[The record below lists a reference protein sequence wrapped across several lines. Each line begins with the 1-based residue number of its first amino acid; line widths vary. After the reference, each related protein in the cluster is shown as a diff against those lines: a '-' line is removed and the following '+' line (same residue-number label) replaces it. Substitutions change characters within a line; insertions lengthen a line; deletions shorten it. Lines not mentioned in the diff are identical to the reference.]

1 MRIQKKSML
10 NSLNSTKKAIVAT
23 NSEKPNVSAPVT
35 ARQAVRV
42 IANARGRIIA
52 NCAARPR

>member
-10 NSLNSTKKAIVAT
+10 SSLKSTKKAIVAT

-35 ARQAVRV
+35 ARTRV
-42 IANARGRIIA
+42 YVATKSRIYK
-52 NCAARPR
+52 P